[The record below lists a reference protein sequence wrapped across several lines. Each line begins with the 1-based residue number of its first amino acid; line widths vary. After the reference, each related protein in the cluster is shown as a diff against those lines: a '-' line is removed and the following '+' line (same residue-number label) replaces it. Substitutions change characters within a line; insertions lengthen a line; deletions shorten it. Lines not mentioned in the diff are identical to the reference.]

1 MRSTLSGGIAHDGPA
16 LTVSSS
22 GGCEIRTREGL
33 HPTRS
38 PSQQIEVSDDS
49 TTGPTQRLTDWMRF
63 VASGP
68 VRRPLLLGLPVDQ
81 PILVFGSAVQG
92 ERSESRS
99 DGVAALDRRTED
111 QQSTGGE
118 AEFYTGTLGQCTWR

>member
-1 MRSTLSGGIAHDGPA
+1 MRDSNP
-16 LTVSSS
+16 
-22 GGCEIRTREGL
+22 RGL
-33 HPTRS
+33 HLTRS

-68 VRRPLLLGLPVDQ
+68 VRRPLLLGLPVEQ

-99 DGVAALDRRTED
+99 DGVAALDRRAED
-111 QQSTGGE
+111 QTIHRRGGRVLHRHTGPVHL
-118 AEFYTGTLGQCTWR
+118 ALTA